1 MSQATGSEGAAP
13 RSTAFRTAASATD
26 APENSTPSSSTPA
39 ASTPASSAPASDARP
54 AEPVA
59 TASTGSPGTTSS
71 LERGVGRIPIM
82 DVQPVVDGGRF
93 PASCVEGETITLT
106 ANAFREGHDEMGVQ
120 VVLVDPDGGEQR
132 LRMES
137 TNPGLDLW
145 QVPVRPDRTGHWSF
159 RIEAYSAPYESWVH
173 SAEVKIPAG
182 IDLDLVC
189 AEGVLVLRRVL
200 AEVDSGL
207 RPASD
212 GPVVRAA
219 LESLRSPGLPASSRV
234 APALAADLRGM
245 LALRPLR
252 EGVTVSAPYRL
263 VVHRRRALFGSWYEF
278 FPRSEGARFD
288 PETGWRSGTLRTAA
302 TSLDRIAAMGFDVAY
317 LTPIHPIGS
326 TFRKGRN
333 NTLDP
338 RPGDPGSPYAI
349 GSADGGHDA
358 IHPDL
363 GTLED
368 FDAFVARARE
378 LDLEVAL
385 DIALQCS
392 PDHPWVTEHPEWF
405 TVRADGTIAYAENP
419 PKKYQ
424 DIYPLSFDTD
434 YDGLYAAVRDMLE
447 HWVDHGV
454 TLFRVDNPHTKPV
467 RFWEELLAEF
477 DEKHPEVIFLAEAFT
492 RPTMMHTL
500 GKVGYHQSYTYFTWR
515 ETAAEL
521 QEYLEEL
528 VESAPYMRPSFWPT
542 THDILTPFM
551 SSGGR
556 RAFALRAIL
565 AATLV
570 PTWGIY
576 TGYELVEDVPRPG
589 AQEQID
595 NEKYEFAPRDFAG
608 ALAAGRS
615 LEPLLTDL
623 NRIRREHPALQ
634 SLTSIR
640 FHEAEDE
647 QVLVF
652 SKHLG
657 AVASGTGSPD
667 TILVV
672 SLTAH
677 DKDAWTTLHLD
688 LDALDV
694 PERFEVEDLLT
705 GERFTW
711 GSDPYVVLSATDRPA
726 HVLRIIHPEE
736 S

>member
-1 MSQATGSEGAAP
+1 MSPTTDRTGLEG
-13 RSTAFRTAASATD
+13 
-26 APENSTPSSSTPA
+26 
-39 ASTPASSAPASDARP
+39 
-54 AEPVA
+54 
-59 TASTGSPGTTSS
+59 
-71 LERGVGRIPIM
+71 GVGRIPIM

-93 PASCVEGETITLT
+93 PASCVEGETITVG
-106 ANAFREGHDEMGVQ
+106 ANAFREGHDAMGVHA
-120 VVLVDPDGGEQR
+120 VLLGPDGAEQR
-132 LRMES
+132 VPLAS
-137 TNPGLDLW
+137 VNPGLDLW
-145 QVPVRPDRTGHWSF
+145 EAEVRPDRIGHWSF
-159 RIEAYSAPYESWVH
+159 RVEAFSAPYESWAH
-173 SAEVKIPAG
+173 TAEVKIPAG
-182 IDLDLVC
+182 IDVDLVC
-189 AEGVLVLRRVL
+189 AEGAKVLARVL
-200 AEVDSGL
+200 TEVEDGT
-207 RPASD
+207 RPRTDA
-212 GPVVRAA
+212 PVVQAA
-219 LESLRSPGLPASSRV
+219 LDSLRAPGLPAAARV
-234 APALAADLRGM
+234 APALAADLRAL

-252 EGVTVSAPYRL
+252 EGVTVAGPYRL
-263 VVHRRRALFGSWYEF
+263 IVHRRRALYGSWYEF

-288 PETGWRSGTLRTAA
+288 PEQGWVSGTLRTAA
-302 TSLDRIAAMGFDVAY
+302 RSLERIARMGFDVAY
-317 LTPIHPIGS
+317 LTPIHPIGT

-349 GSADGGHDA
+349 GSPDGGHEA

-368 FDAFVARARE
+368 FDTFVGRARE
-378 LDLEVAL
+378 LGLEVAL

-392 PDHPWVTEHPEWF
+392 PDHPWVREHPEWF

-424 DIYPLSFDTD
+424 DIYPLSFESD
-434 YDGLYAAVRDMLE
+434 YEGLYAAIRDLLE
-447 HWVDHGV
+447 HWVAHGV
-454 TLFRVDNPHTKPV
+454 TLFRIDNPHTKPV

-477 DEKHPEVIFLAEAFT
+477 DEKHPEVVFLAEAFT

-515 ETAAEL
+515 ETAADL
-521 QEYLEEL
+521 REYLEEL
-528 VESAPYMRPSFWPT
+528 VEAAPYMRPSFWPT

-551 SSGGR
+551 TSGGR

-576 TGYELVEDVPRPG
+576 SGYELVEDVPRPG

-595 NEKYEFAPRDFAG
+595 NEKYEYRPRDFTG
-608 ALAAGRS
+608 ALTDGTS
-615 LEPLLTDL
+615 LEPLLSDL

-634 SLTSIR
+634 TLRTIR
-640 FHEAEDE
+640 FHETDDE
-647 QVLVF
+647 QVLAF
-652 SKHLG
+652 SKHLD
-657 AVASGTGSPD
+657 AAASGTGALD
-667 TILVV
+667 TVLVI

-677 DKDAWTTLHLD
+677 DRDAWTTVHLD
-688 LDALDV
+688 LLALGLD
-694 PERFEVEDLLT
+694 PEEPVAFEVEDLLT

-711 GSDPYVVLSATDRPA
+711 GPDPYVILSATDRPA